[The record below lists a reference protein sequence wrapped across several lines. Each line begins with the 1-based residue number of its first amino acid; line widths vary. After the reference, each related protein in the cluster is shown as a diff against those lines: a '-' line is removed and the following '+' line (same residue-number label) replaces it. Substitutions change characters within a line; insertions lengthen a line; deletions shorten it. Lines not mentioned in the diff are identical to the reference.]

1 MQDSVKE
8 TSKGCLMLATIIIV
22 GIVLTPI
29 GLLYLGGKTV
39 RQIWKAFIG
48 FLANGRFVP

>member
-8 TSKGCLMLATIIIV
+8 TSKGCLLFAAIIII

-39 RQIWKAFIG
+39 RLVWKAF
-48 FLANGRFVP
+48 LVNGRFTP